1 MNFTNTIFAKKLMAI
16 AGLSW
21 FVYVIFHLSTL
32 LIYHQGKQEFNDFYR
47 QLNQFSWYYL
57 MIFILII
64 LLIFHIYTAISRQIA
79 NNKSKGIG
87 YHKPYP
93 KAISRII
100 AWAGVSVLF
109 IFIVIHF
116 IQMKILIDDYW
127 YQNINELL
135 SQPLIWIF
143 YFIGLITLNAHL
155 YHGLKN
161 VLQTLGITHKT
172 YNYLVI
178 LIISILFF
186 GFLSILVSVIL

>member
-1 MNFTNTIFAKKLMAI
+1 MNFTNTIIGKKLMAI
-16 AGLSW
+16 AGLGW

-32 LIYHQGKQEFNDFYR
+32 LIYHQGKQEFNEFYR

-57 MIFILII
+57 MIAILII
-64 LLIFHIYTAISRQIA
+64 LLVFHIYTAISRQIS
-79 NNKSKGIG
+79 NNKSKGVG

-93 KAISRII
+93 KAIPRII
-100 AWAGVSVLF
+100 AWVGSSVLF

-116 IQMKILIDDYW
+116 IQMKILTNDYW
-127 YQNINELL
+127 YQAIDELL
-135 SQPLIWIF
+135 SQPLMWIF
-143 YFIGLITLNAHL
+143 YLFGLITLNAHL
-155 YHGLKN
+155 HHGLTN

-186 GFLSILVSVIL
+186 GFLSILMSVIL